1 MNNFNDNEDCFGFHS
16 EYYIVPNWREQR
28 RPPAERTERNYY
40 RKEIQRGYTK
50 FSKYKENIYF
60 LSTYSY
66 LSVPNGIAILKFDS
80 KEKRTT
86 AMKLNTKE
94 KYQYI
99 AVNRQGYFLYD
110 RQTIALFGFDGREI
124 CQHKFGRNLYM
135 ECIYIYDNKVIYS
148 ETKTTE
154 SKICCVDMLSKKVDI
169 LWETQKSDTRFDDTF
184 KLSYKENW
192 GSELQLFKTP
202 SNVGNICCVF
212 LYANRE
218 RVVAGYTRN
227 KGARGDISYI
237 INIESN
243 GSWSLLDCFASQGY
257 WRKKYNLPPENA
269 RHIFSFHML
278 DDSMWVKTNDSD
290 IKLVPAP
297 IQKITQL
304 QGSCPVEWEL
314 APLKAGAVYYY
325 FDGKKAYI
333 PGILAVESMEKDGK
347 SHQILFHP
355 YQTTEFWNFGDFFI
369 VPDEYGAVNYYDDN
383 GKCAYR
389 LTKYEEEEIISSAK
403 AGEAEKTIVPDTSF
417 ITQKPTAS
425 TVTKE
430 TNIICP
436 NCRQILPETAK
447 FCFNCGSKIESEP
460 VSTDTCTLKIAKDL
474 VDEYVFRKQ
483 GTAVYNV
490 LNASRV
496 KLIWS
501 MRRWMTE
508 LNITE
513 VSKEDRQNFLREFDN
528 IIMSSEE
535 YKEYN
540 TDMDSDKC
548 LNQTDSNMTLSDLRQ
563 KASSVT
569 EFREELLAYRKSL
582 SNSWDYNAYVG
593 ILLGVGGSKHGDAAC
608 QNFAIGQGD
617 NGNNTRKT
625 LENKGLMQVFEK
637 YKGKKLNDSVRL
649 ADVEQEICS
658 IVPEYAAIRQKL
670 NEVVFSQIDL

>member
-16 EYYIVPNWREQR
+16 EYYIVPNWREQE
-28 RPPAERTERNYY
+28 RPPAERIIIHYHRE
-40 RKEIQRGYTK
+40 EILRGYTK

-60 LSTYSY
+60 LSTYYSDF
-66 LSVPNGIAILKFDS
+66 SVPNGIAILKFDS

-110 RQTIALFGFDGREI
+110 KQTIALFGFDGREI
-124 CQHKFGRNLYM
+124 CQHKFGRNIYM

-169 LWETQKSDTRFDDTF
+169 LWETQKGDTRFDDTF

-227 KGARGDISYI
+227 EGSRGHISYI
-237 INIESN
+237 INIENN
-243 GSWSLLDCFASQGY
+243 GSWSLLDCFASQSGY
-257 WRKKYNLPPENA
+257 WRKQYNLPPKNA

-304 QGSCPVEWEL
+304 QGSCPVKWEL
-314 APLKAGAVYYY
+314 GKLEDYKREDFY
-325 FDGKKAYI
+325 FDGKYAYYPTNFELYMIKNTGEKIGMYFHNYDTRCFWCLDDVYVI
-333 PGILAVESMEKDGK
+333 PNQYNSVAFRDKKTIYNYTDNPDNMYELHWFEFEELISHATVLQSNAKKKTENTPKQLQNVKDIVDKGLPNDVIQRIL
-347 SHQILFHP
+347 Q
-355 YQTTEFWNFGDFFI
+355 EFDRKVAEYLDSIPNSGETDF
-369 VPDEYGAVNYYDDN
+369 
-383 GKCAYR
+383 K
-389 LTKYEEEEIISSAK
+389 EEEGKVLFGWKS
-403 AGEAEKTIVPDTSF
+403 
-417 ITQKPTAS
+417 
-425 TVTKE
+425 
-430 TNIICP
+430 
-436 NCRQILPETAK
+436 QI
-447 FCFNCGSKIESEP
+447 
-460 VSTDTCTLKIAKDL
+460 
-474 VDEYVFRKQ
+474 
-483 GTAVYNV
+483 
-490 LNASRV
+490 
-496 KLIWS
+496 
-501 MRRWMTE
+501 
-508 LNITE
+508 
-513 VSKEDRQNFLREFDN
+513 
-528 IIMSSEE
+528 
-535 YKEYN
+535 
-540 TDMDSDKC
+540 
-548 LNQTDSNMTLSDLRQ
+548 TLSEFRQ
-563 KASSVT
+563 TVSSIT
-569 EFREELLAYRKSL
+569 GFREELLAYRKSL

-637 YKGKKLNDSVRL
+637 YKGKKLDDSVRL